1 MEKFFEL
8 YTAAFLSL
16 NPAQVSE
23 FYSYP
28 VTFFTESGDSVI
40 LDKSSFSEN
49 TKKLLSIYTELGVSE
64 IEFEILSSE
73 KTNDFFEQVSIKWS
87 FINAKG
93 VDIYSS
99 TTRYLIQI
107 EQRKIHSVT
116 TVNEMAKINALL
128 KK

>member
-1 MEKFFEL
+1 
-8 YTAAFLSL
+8 
-16 NPAQVSE
+16 
-23 FYSYP
+23 
-28 VTFFTESGDSVI
+28 VI